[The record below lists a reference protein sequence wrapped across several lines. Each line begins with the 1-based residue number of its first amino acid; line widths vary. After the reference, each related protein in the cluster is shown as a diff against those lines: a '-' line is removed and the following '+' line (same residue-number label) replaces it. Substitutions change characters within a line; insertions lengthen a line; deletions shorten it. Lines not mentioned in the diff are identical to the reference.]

1 VTRTVSRRLWKHAE
15 APDLVRPSSDEF
27 KTVAR
32 LVDGQ
37 VAMTVDVLYGDLEG
51 GQRVISRF
59 SMLPRQDGGWLA
71 GVSRHWSI
79 DGVDPRR

>member
-1 VTRTVSRRLWKHAE
+1 
-15 APDLVRPSSDEF
+15 
-27 KTVAR
+27 VAR

>member
-1 VTRTVSRRLWKHAE
+1 
-15 APDLVRPSSDEF
+15 
-27 KTVAR
+27 
-32 LVDGQ
+32 
-37 VAMTVDVLYGDLEG
+37 MTVDVLYGDLEG

-59 SMLPRQDGGWLA
+59 SMLPRQDGGWLT

>member
-1 VTRTVSRRLWKHAE
+1 M
-15 APDLVRPSSDEF
+15 
-27 KTVAR
+27 AR